1 MGLDLHSRDD
11 VRGHFGGLDEST
23 IRHVLSNF
31 VVTVID
37 ENNADLKCYLA
48 IYVEKGF
55 NDKGPIPF
63 EGPDRL
69 STSYAKLR
77 RSDEGWQISE
87 RWGQPVYKRDRG

>member
-48 IYVEKGF
+48 IYVQKGF
-55 NDKGPIPF
+55 NDK
-63 EGPDRL
+63 
-69 STSYAKLR
+69 
-77 RSDEGWQISE
+77 
-87 RWGQPVYKRDRG
+87 